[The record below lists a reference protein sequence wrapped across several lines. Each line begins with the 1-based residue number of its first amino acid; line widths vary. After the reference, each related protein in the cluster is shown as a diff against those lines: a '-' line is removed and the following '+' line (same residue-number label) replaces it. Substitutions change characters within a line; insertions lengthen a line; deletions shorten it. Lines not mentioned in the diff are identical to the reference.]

1 MYDYILCQYIYSWTV
16 NDTLKLL
23 CYTLLQNGMCAL
35 VSASKHGH
43 VEIVRLLSQHGA
55 QVNLKKKV
63 TVMRV
68 TFYCNVTCLNIVS
81 GALLY
86 PWFSARNGK
95 FQFRP
100 NIGQRFAY
108 HYKGHEK
115 RSSMVQISAPQH
127 LQVRSCEGGKKF
139 DQNALL

>member
-1 MYDYILCQYIYSWTV
+1 MYDLYFMSVYSWTV
-16 NDTLKLL
+16 NDTLKML

-55 QVNLKKKV
+55 QINLKKKV

-68 TFYCNVTCLNIVS
+68 TFSCNVTCLNIVS
-81 GALLY
+81 AAILLY

-115 RSSMVQISAPQH
+115 RSRMM
-127 LQVRSCEGGKKF
+127 
-139 DQNALL
+139 

>member
-1 MYDYILCQYIYSWTV
+1 MSVDSWTV
-16 NDTLKLL
+16 NDTLKMLC

-68 TFYCNVTCLNIVS
+68 TFYCNVTCFNIVS
-81 GALLY
+81 ASIL
-86 PWFSARNGK
+86 WFSARN
-95 FQFRP
+95 
-100 NIGQRFAY
+100 
-108 HYKGHEK
+108 
-115 RSSMVQISAPQH
+115 
-127 LQVRSCEGGKKF
+127 
-139 DQNALL
+139 